1 MKVVNTVRD
10 FIMQT
15 QRTDRE
21 LNMIKQK
28 QLTFYI
34 LMNRITANPEMCV
47 KQLNIEYFLLLK

>member
-34 LMNRITANPEMCV
+34 LMNRITANPEMCETI
-47 KQLNIEYFLLLK
+47 KY